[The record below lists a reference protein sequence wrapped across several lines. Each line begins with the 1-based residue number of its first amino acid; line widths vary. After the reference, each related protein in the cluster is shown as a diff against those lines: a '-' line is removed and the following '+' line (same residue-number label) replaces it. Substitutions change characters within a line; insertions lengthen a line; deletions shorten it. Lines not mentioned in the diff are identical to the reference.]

1 MVNVMRVLLVEDDP
15 DLAAAATRALTV
27 DGFEVSA
34 VTTIAEAEEVAGLCD
49 VALLDLGL
57 PDAIGF
63 QACARLT
70 ATGIPI
76 LVATA
81 RDGEVD
87 RIVCLELGADDYVA
101 KPYSL
106 REVGARLRA
115 VVRRAN
121 RQGTDMA
128 LNNETSDGSS
138 RVFVDQRQR
147 TVTLDGENLPLTLKE
162 FDLLALLASDA
173 GRVWRRVDL
182 LSSVWGDDFFG
193 SGKTLDVH
201 VASLRKKLGDPDWV
215 RAVRGVG
222 FQFQDPSVE
231 GE

>member
-1 MVNVMRVLLVEDDP
+1 MRVLLVEDDP
-15 DLAAAATRALTV
+15 ELAAAATRALTV
-27 DGFEVSA
+27 EGFDVEAVS
-34 VTTIAEAEEVAGLCD
+34 TISAAEQMADSCD

-57 PDAIGF
+57 PDAMGF

-70 ATGIPI
+70 ATGIPT

-87 RIVCLELGADDYVA
+87 RIVCLEMGADDYVA

-115 VVRRAN
+115 VARRSN
-121 RQGTDMA
+121 RYQ
-128 LNNETSDGSS
+128 NEAPVTGEVPVTGAG
-138 RVFVDQRQR
+138 RLVVDERMR
-147 TVTLDGENLPLTLKE
+147 TVTLDQLPLQLTLKE
-162 FDLLALLASDA
+162 FDLLALLSSDP
-173 GRVWRRVDL
+173 GRVWRRVDV
-182 LSSVWGDDFFG
+182 LSRVWGDDFYG

-222 FQFQDPSVE
+222 FQFQDPSTKVD
-231 GE
+231 